1 MHERLDFP
9 HIIKYN
15 LHMSTQQDFEEF
27 AKKYPDL
34 LAKSQQTEY
43 VGVGRGWHH
52 ILDML
57 FAFLSH
63 DVERAKS
70 RLKYA
75 LEHPEA
81 NMGEGVTIA
90 SLEAKVEEEL
100 EKLPSIQQIKEKFGG
115 MRFYVDKCS
124 HDQDLAI
131 SFAEAMSNRCCE
143 VCGKPGK
150 HRQGGWVKT
159 LCDDHFKARERGE
172 DIWEDEEETDLE

>member
-1 MHERLDFP
+1 MHERFNLSLVQQ
-9 HIIKYN
+9 YN
-15 LHMSTQQDFEEF
+15 QTMSTQQDFEEF

-34 LAKSQQTEY
+34 LARSKQTDY
-43 VGVGRGWHH
+43 IGVGRGWFH

-57 FAFLSH
+57 FAFLSSG
-63 DVERAKS
+63 VERAKY

-100 EKLPSIQQIKEKFGG
+100 ENLPVIQEIKEKFGG
-115 MRFYVDKCS
+115 MRFYVNKCT
-124 HDQDLAI
+124 HDQVLAI

-143 VCGKPGK
+143 VCGKPGQ

-159 LCDDHFKARERGE
+159 LCDDHFKERERGE
-172 DIWEDEEETDLE
+172 DIWKEI